1 MIPAAFDYTRA
12 RTLAEALEA
21 VGKKNTKVICG
32 GQTLIPLMR
41 FRLTQP
47 KRLVDIGQL
56 PQLRGVTATKTGVRI
71 GAATTYREIIESPIL
86 RKAVPLLP
94 EITAHIADLQV
105 RNIGTIGGS
114 LVHADPSSDMPAA
127 MLALDATFHLQSSKA
142 KRTVRAR
149 DFFRGAFETAMKSG
163 ELMIAIEVPSLPKG
177 TGAAYETFE
186 QAASGYALV
195 AAAAVVTRNK
205 KGLATATLAFTGLAD
220 AAFLAGA
227 AADLVGTDGNA
238 ALIDRVTEA
247 AVKGVDANSDIHATA
262 EFRLHLARIAARRAL
277 LSAISRAT

>member
-262 EFRLHLARIAARRAL
+262 EVRLHLARIAARRAL